1 MRIHSKMLLLGLVL
15 SMTIQPGGLHA
26 QSLPQKFL
34 NDASEVFRGTGHV
47 LTNPLR
53 WQGKD
58 WAVLGSVV
66 GGTIAVFFADEEVNG
81 FFRRNQSDTGDK
93 ISRFGE
99 KYGEPLTAVIATGG
113 LYVIGMA
120 VDSDW
125 LRESCVILS
134 AGLLSSGIVQYP
146 TKIMV
151 GRARPHLGLGHDTFD
166 PFRGEE
172 AYYSFFSGH
181 TMVAMVMSHT
191 FASRID
197 NLPGKIVLYSM
208 GSVAGIARMYD
219 DSHWL
224 SDVVLGGLF
233 AIVNVN
239 AAAKSLQNSRHA
251 GHSRGVQWRISPS
264 AYGVRFGIMW

>member
-1 MRIHSKMLLLGLVL
+1 MRIYRKTLLVSLLLILTAQPRGLN
-15 SMTIQPGGLHA
+15 A
-26 QSLPQKFL
+26 QSVSKKFL
-34 NDASEVFRGTGHV
+34 NDASDVVHSTGYV

-53 WQGKD
+53 WHGKD
-58 WAVLGSVV
+58 WLVLGSVV
-66 GGTIAVFFADEEVNG
+66 ASTGAIFFADEEAHD
-81 FFRRNQSDTGDK
+81 FFRRNQSEAGNK

-99 KYGEPLTAVIATGG
+99 EYGEPLTAVIATGG
-113 LYVIGMA
+113 LYVIGLA

-146 TKIMV
+146 TKISV

-166 PFRGEE
+166 PFRSEE
-172 AYYSFFSGH
+172 AYFSFFSGH

-191 FASRID
+191 FASRI
-197 NLPGKIVLYSM
+197 NHLPAQIVLYGM
-208 GSVAGIARMYD
+208 GSVAGLARMYD

-224 SDVVLGGLF
+224 TDVVLGGLF

-239 AAAKSLQNSRHA
+239 AAAKSLQNKRHA
-251 GHSRGVQWRISPS
+251 ESPQGLQWRISP
-264 AYGVRFGIMW
+264 AAAGVRIGITW